1 MMAVKDAYM
10 MICDAWILYRNYV
23 ASELTEEDLERMAG
37 EVEELRLK
45 YNDPFASGI
54 LTAIV
59 LELGR
64 IAKYREVTWEF
75 R

>member
-10 MICDAWILYRNYV
+10 MICDAWILYRNYA
-23 ASELTEEDLERMAG
+23 ASELTDENFERMVG

-45 YNDPFASGI
+45 YNAPFASGI
-54 LTAIV
+54 LTATV

-64 IAKYREVTWEF
+64 IAKNREVN
-75 R
+75 

>member
-1 MMAVKDAYM
+1 
-10 MICDAWILYRNYV
+10 V

-64 IAKYREVTWEF
+64 IAKYREVT
-75 R
+75 